1 MVPLRHRILNCEIL
15 RNIIL
20 FKLKFFFSHYFLSIY
35 FLVCKY
41 NDPLFSY
48 NLALIRRR
56 GSVFGHVKKKKDT
69 TSLLFRTTKVY
80 FLGVQLLKYTTKI

>member
-56 GSVFGHVKKKKDT
+56 GSVFGHVKKKKT
-69 TSLLFRTTKVY
+69 LQVSYSEPPKSIFWGY
-80 FLGVQLLKYTTKI
+80 NY